1 MRPFDKFKEI
11 DARLAALEAALLALH
26 AEVAW
31 LRLPNENTGQ
41 GPSISLGRW
50 PQEAIGNAQI
60 IDGPVKVFE
69 AVELRQAIDNTEPI
83 VLATVAPPPA
93 KRRGRPPKT
102 A

>member
-11 DARLAALEAALLALH
+11 DARLAAIEAALLALQS
-26 AEVAW
+26 
-31 LRLPNENTGQ
+31 RP
-41 GPSISLGRW
+41 
-50 PQEAIGNAQI
+50 
-60 IDGPVKVFE
+60 
-69 AVELRQAIDNTEPI
+69 VELRQAIDNTEPI